1 MANPM
6 KGEAQLGDYT
16 LAFNFGAF
24 CSLEEK
30 TGMKMPRLLQALQE
44 GLGFG
49 ELRDF
54 LWAGL
59 QANHPGST
67 DETALALVDETGF
80 EAAALAIGKA
90 VTAFFGTRKEKDKNP
105 PKAA

>member
-6 KGEAQLGDYT
+6 KGEARLGDHT

-24 CSLEEK
+24 CALEEK
-30 TGMKMPRLLQALQE
+30 TGKKMPILLQMLQE

-54 LWAGL
+54 AWAGL
-59 QANHPGST
+59 RSENM
-67 DETALALVDETGF
+67 DEEAVLQLIDETGF
-80 EAAALAIGKA
+80 ETAALAIGKA
-90 VTAFFGTRKEKDKNP
+90 VTAFFGAQKEKGKNP